1 MKEKIEQ
8 VNRYIKENRHR
19 VNHCYR
25 GKFHLLP
32 PIGWMNDPNGFVYYK
47 NEYHLF
53 YQFYPYDSLW
63 GPMHWGHA
71 KSKDLI
77 HWEELPVA
85 LAPSEVY
92 DRNGCFSGSAI
103 VIDDKLVLIYTGHV
117 EEGNV
122 RTETQCMAVSHDG
135 IHFEKYAGN
144 PVIGEKHINGIADIA
159 DFRDPKIMK
168 YDNHYYTVVASKTE
182 DNRGQ
187 ILLFESDNC
196 FDWRFK
202 SVLLVGKEDQGIMWE
217 CPDLFEL
224 DGKWVLIMSPIE
236 MERKGNQYWNL
247 NSTLAFIGGV
257 DWESGYFQV
266 ENFHEIDGGLD
277 FYAPQTCVNDKGER
291 YLVAWQQMWHRNIP
305 THDLNHGWAGMMTI
319 PRKLSIKN
327 NRLYQEIPETL
338 TSQLTIQERFSGQVD
353 QSELVFSSAVK
364 QQQYLILE
372 LEKPEDFEL
381 IYARN
386 VINQQGVKI
395 SYNENNQ
402 VLSLGR
408 ERLGHKIIGKEEP
421 YADIRHLN
429 ISDPPKSLTLEILRD
444 INSIELFVNGQTM
457 SMTFYEKEFGT
468 DIVLTNADKLNIKT
482 LEFYDIA

>member
-1 MKEKIEQ
+1 
-8 VNRYIKENRHR
+8 
-19 VNHCYR
+19 
-25 GKFHLLP
+25 
-32 PIGWMNDPNGFVYYK
+32 
-47 NEYHLF
+47 
-53 YQFYPYDSLW
+53 
-63 GPMHWGHA
+63 
-71 KSKDLI
+71 
-77 HWEELPVA
+77 
-85 LAPSEVY
+85 
-92 DRNGCFSGSAI
+92 
-103 VIDDKLVLIYTGHV
+103 
-117 EEGNV
+117 
-122 RTETQCMAVSHDG
+122 
-135 IHFEKYAGN
+135 
-144 PVIGEKHINGIADIA
+144 
-159 DFRDPKIMK
+159 
-168 YDNHYYTVVASKTE
+168 
-182 DNRGQ
+182 
-187 ILLFESDNC
+187 
-196 FDWRFK
+196 
-202 SVLLVGKEDQGIMWE
+202 MWE

-247 NSTLAFIGGV
+247 NSTLAFIGEV
-257 DWESGYFQV
+257 DWKLGCFQV

-353 QSELVFSSAVK
+353 QSELIFSSAVK

-372 LEKPEDFEL
+372 LEKPGDFEL
-381 IYARN
+381 LYARN
-386 VINQQGVKI
+386 ATNQQGVKI
-395 SYNENNQ
+395 SYNAGKQ

-421 YADIRHLN
+421 YEDIRHLN
-429 ISDPPKSLTLEILRD
+429 ILDAPKSLTLEILRD